1 MSLKIIDIQDLYW
14 SMVMIMYCLFP
25 LEKEQKE
32 IMVSDVCI
40 KEKHIFCY
48 MLLIC
53 FVEFFFS
60 RMSLLKRSDA
70 TS

>member
-1 MSLKIIDIQDLYW
+1 MRSFFFLLRFTSLSLKIIDIQDLYW

-40 KEKHIFCY
+40 KEKTHILLYVIDLFC
-48 MLLIC
+48 
-53 FVEFFFS
+53 
-60 RMSLLKRSDA
+60 
-70 TS
+70 